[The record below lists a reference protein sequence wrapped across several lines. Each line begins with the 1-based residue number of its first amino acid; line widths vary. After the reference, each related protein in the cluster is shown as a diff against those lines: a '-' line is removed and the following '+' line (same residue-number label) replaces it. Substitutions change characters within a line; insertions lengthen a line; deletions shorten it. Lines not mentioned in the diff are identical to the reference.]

1 MKRPIIFRGKTAFDG
16 TWRKGDLIGVSSD
29 FKDVVFIRCSYSDVC
44 KVDPATVGQYT
55 GMTDC
60 EGREIFE
67 GDIIRWADHS
77 DYNGYLD
84 SLENPEEYEGWD
96 FSGLWKYGTVY
107 YAANCD
113 YPSFDLDGWDEDE
126 CNGLSSLAA
135 SGEWHYE
142 VIGNI
147 HDNPDM
153 LPDAPV
159 RGE

>member
-1 MKRPIIFRGKTAFDG
+1 MKRPIIFRGKTVFDG

-29 FKDVVFIRCSYSDVC
+29 FKGAVFIRCSYSDVC

-55 GMTDC
+55 GITDC
-60 EGREIFE
+60 KGREIFE
-67 GDIIRWADHS
+67 GDIIRWAES
-77 DYNGYLD
+77 TSYECYLE
-84 SLENPEEYEGWD
+84 STEYPEAYDGCNFD
-96 FSGLWKYGTVY
+96 DLWKYGVVC
-107 YAANCD
+107 YAAEGG
-113 YPSFDLDGWDEDE
+113 YPAFELSGWDEDE

-135 SGEWHYE
+135 SGEWQYE